1 MKHQPPTPTLAALP
15 NYIRFTLLLDDVIRD
30 ANASDHALADK
41 VRRLEQHLAEEGP
54 GPFAANL
61 HTLFLRGMDRL
72 VGEALIYASDDS
84 PAECEHTDHA
94 E

>member
-1 MKHQPPTPTLAALP
+1 MAPKTPTLAALP
-15 NYIRFTLLLDDVIRD
+15 SYISLALLLDDVIRD
-30 ANASDHALADK
+30 AQASDHALADK
-41 VRRLEQHLAEEGP
+41 VRRLEQHLAEAGP